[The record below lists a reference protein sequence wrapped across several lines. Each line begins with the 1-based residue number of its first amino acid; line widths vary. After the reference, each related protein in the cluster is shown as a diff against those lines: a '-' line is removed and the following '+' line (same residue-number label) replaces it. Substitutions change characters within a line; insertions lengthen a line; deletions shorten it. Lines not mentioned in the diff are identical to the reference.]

1 MKLSQDSIKKLDA
14 LLQAAAYVN
23 IDKLILSK
31 NSIRGID
38 DKKSVALITDQNVPD
53 FGDFE
58 VGLNRLPVLADRLNL
73 VKNDDKCTVDVV
85 ESAQRLGEVQS
96 LTLASTSAKV
106 QYRCSSAEAIRG
118 VPKAINDTIFWLV
131 TLDPSNVPTIQQAA
145 GAMAADRLIVTAKQD
160 GVYFEF
166 MDTNSDT
173 FSMKISD
180 TAEWIPPD
188 QDAKPLQFVTAY
200 PIKSCLPLIRAAA
213 KDGPVKLLFGER
225 GIMSIDVNGYTFM
238 VLPTDD

>member
-1 MKLSQDSIKKLDA
+1 MKLSQDSIKKLDL
-14 LLQAAAYVN
+14 LLQSAALVN
-23 IDKLILSK
+23 IDKLILSAG
-31 NSIRGID
+31 SIRGID

-53 FGDFE
+53 FEDFV

-73 VKNDDKCTVDVV
+73 VKNDEKCGIEVI
-85 ESAQRLGEVQS
+85 ESTQRPGEVQS
-96 LTLASTSAKV
+96 LSLTSSNAKV

-131 TLDPSNVPTIQQAA
+131 TLDQSMVPTITQAA
-145 GAMAADRLIVTAKQD
+145 GAMKADRLIVTAKTD

-166 MDTNSDT
+166 VDTNNDT

-180 TAEWIPPD
+180 TAEWVPPD
-188 QDAKPLQFVTAY
+188 QDAKQLQFVTSY
-200 PIKSCLPLIRAAA
+200 PIKSCIPLIRAAA
-213 KDGPVKLLFGER
+213 KDGAVSLMFGER

-238 VLPTDD
+238 VLPTDE